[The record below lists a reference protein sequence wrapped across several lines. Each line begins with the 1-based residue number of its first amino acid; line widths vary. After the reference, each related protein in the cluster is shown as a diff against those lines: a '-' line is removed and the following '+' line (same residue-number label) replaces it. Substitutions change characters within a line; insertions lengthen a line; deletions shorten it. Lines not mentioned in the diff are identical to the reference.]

1 MGYFDSL
8 IDFKTNTDG
17 KIIYYPTG
25 FWRKGFVVPSLEKK
39 KEIQRAATRI
49 YKICFF
55 LIFIGVTGAG
65 VSFILSPGGWSWVV
79 GAVTL
84 MMLIGVVVWCQRSLR
99 NLAQG
104 LVQSSVKTTILE
116 SYANSAQS
124 MSFIA
129 LVVLAIMSGCMVFTA
144 LQIAISPQYYPWLFR
159 PLGIF
164 AVIFGGL
171 ASIVFFYMIIVKI
184 KSTLRK

>member
-17 KIIYYPTG
+17 EIIYYPTR
-25 FWRKGFVVPSLEKK
+25 FWGKGFFVPSLEKK

-55 LIFIGVTGAG
+55 LIFIGVAGTGIG
-65 VSFILSPGGWSWVV
+65 ITLSPSGWSWAV

-84 MMLIGVVVWCQRSLR
+84 MILTGVVLWCQRSLQK
-99 NLAQG
+99 LAQG
-104 LVQSSVKTTILE
+104 LVQSSVKITILE

-124 MSFIA
+124 MSFIT

-144 LQIAISPQYYPWLFR
+144 LQITIGPQYYPWLFR
-159 PLGIF
+159 PLGFF

-171 ASIVFFYMIIVKI
+171 ASIVFLYMIIVKI
-184 KSTLRK
+184 KTALRK